1 MFFQRM
7 AAKTDLVNTVVA
19 QTHGL
24 PDSLNGS
31 VSDML
36 VGVCEVRPFTWIGF
50 CRELNTYHQ
59 MRGRLSSLSTLCK
72 RFASILRRCD
82 VDSFLNIG
90 RLYQEIAPM
99 EKRIDMHIDL
109 LRREEFREME
119 CVSDV
124 VKYVPPSIPI

>member
-36 VGVCEVRPFTWIGF
+36 VGVCEVRPFTWIRF

>member
-19 QTHGL
+19 QTHSL